1 MDMNM
6 EYEDPYITAAKRRV
20 EEQQQ
25 AAMTTGVPLLSPMH
39 TSTPT
44 SPAGTEFVFHPG
56 VTRSQS
62 EFEAADD
69 FPGFSVSGNHQ
80 AFTQD
85 RAQELLNTR
94 NLTPESIAE
103 VQEFMRGTDAVESI
117 FRVLLVVL
125 QNQDMLRVM
134 FRDNALAYKTLDS
147 RTAQDYSY
155 LLLLSL
161 LVYAYKHE
169 QLGQKVLDIMRE
181 LKIAD
186 LPPAHDTGRCKHG
199 IKDKIAA
206 SLKSKID
213 IATLTRQIIQGTKAR
228 PTLALY
234 IRFAM
239 LRHVYTETEST
250 KQLQEAAV
258 AAGETPPTNTKKK
271 GRKYESALD
280 DFWGLVDKKL
290 EFYRTQVPD
299 AATRFEVYN
308 GIYKKDCELYPRAA
322 SMEANLTVREKDVEP
337 WLQTLQ
343 ARAQIA
349 LSQ

>member
-25 AAMTTGVPLLSPMH
+25 AAMTTGVPLLSPTP

-56 VTRSQS
+56 VTRSRS

-125 QNQDMLRVM
+125 QNQDMLR
-134 FRDNALAYKTLDS
+134 

-155 LLLLSL
+155 LLLLL
-161 LVYAYKHE
+161 PLVYAYKHE

-186 LPPAHDTGRCKHG
+186 LPPAHDTGRCKVVTAECGSAFTQCRHG

-322 SMEANLTVREKDVEP
+322 SMEADLTVREKDVEP

>member
-25 AAMTTGVPLLSPMH
+25 AAMTTGVPLLSPTP

-56 VTRSQS
+56 VTRSRS

-103 VQEFMRGTDAVESI
+103 VQEFMRGTDAVEI
-117 FRVLLVVL
+117 
-125 QNQDMLRVM
+125 
-134 FRDNALAYKTLDS
+134 
-147 RTAQDYSY
+147 
-155 LLLLSL
+155 
-161 LVYAYKHE
+161 YAYKHE

-186 LPPAHDTGRCKHG
+186 LPPAHDTGRCKVVTAECGSAFTQCRHG

-250 KQLQEAAV
+250 KQLQEAGV

-322 SMEANLTVREKDVEP
+322 SMEADLTVREKDVEP